1 MAISTVALANDRRIY
16 PVSLSVVDHASF
28 SAQAEEFSR
37 AYAAGEE
44 DEAVR
49 IAIAALETDPAFAPS
64 FESLWWLCGEL
75 LARRKYRLG
84 LELTERVWKRGYRGW
99 RALYLRGM
107 FLALNREIE
116 PAAEIL
122 DSARKIAP
130 ADKQGEIALL
140 EARLRAMTGQT
151 STALELFRENLKF
164 NEANARFI
172 AAALRIAHSSG
183 DGDLVIRWGRRA
195 NKRLGETA
203 ARMRL
208 LADVYCER
216 EEWQKAR
223 NAAEAGVLIA
233 PKDTTLGRIAARCA
247 YRQGNVVRAINR
259 LEAQLAKDKD
269 WTEGKVLLCR
279 CLLVAGRDDEA
290 LRTLK
295 TIEAGSDYEAERRE
309 LAARLQ
315 GAGADV
321 DLDMVPA
328 NDEDEPKPRR
338 KKPGSGQDSEVK
350 KIMSSIPVD
359 FLPRWNEETLAARGN
374 PFAAI
379 MRMAHSVR
387 TIMLRETMAKFGR
400 HELGYLW
407 AVLEPMMHVLVL
419 SFIFYFI
426 RLRDTLGMNVVLF
439 VSTGVVPLFF
449 YLKTYGG
456 LTNALRQNRPL
467 LNHSLVQPMDI
478 FFARSVLEFFT
489 QLFVF
494 ILFVSFIFVFVE
506 KYTFGSAMSVFANMF
521 GLWITGIGAGLII
534 GSLASLADSIKNVM
548 DGLNRLVY
556 ITSGVFF
563 TLDRMPPQVAEYAA
577 YNPLLHF
584 VDGVRGNFS
593 PLMGGSRVDIV
604 YGYSWAV
611 AILVLG
617 LIADRALRRRVL
629 DQ

>member
-1 MAISTVALANDRRIY
+1 MAISTVALAKDRRIY

-49 IAIAALETDPAFAPS
+49 IAIAALETDPAFAPP

-84 LELTERVWKRGYRGW
+84 LELTERVWKLGYSGW
-99 RALYLRGM
+99 RALYLRGI
-107 FLALNREIE
+107 FLGLNREIE
-116 PAAEIL
+116 PAAEVL
-122 DSARKIAP
+122 DSARKVAP
-130 ADKQGEIALL
+130 ANMQREIALL
-140 EARLRAMTGQT
+140 EGRLRAMAGQI
-151 STALELFRENLKF
+151 STALELFREHLKF
-164 NEANARFI
+164 KKANARYI
-172 AAALRIAHSSG
+172 AVALQTARRAG
-183 DGDLVIRWGRRA
+183 DDDLAIRWCRRV
-195 NKRLGETA
+195 NKLIGETEP
-203 ARMRL
+203 RMRL
-208 LADVYCER
+208 LAEIYFER

-223 NAAEAGVLIA
+223 NAAEAGAQIA
-233 PKDTTLGRIAARCA
+233 RKSKALGRIAARAA
-247 YRQGNVVRAINR
+247 YREDNGIQAINR
-259 LEAQLAKDKD
+259 LEAQLTKDKD
-269 WTEGKVLLCR
+269 WTEGKILLCR
-279 CLLVAGRDDEA
+279 CLLVAGRDAEA
-290 LRTLK
+290 LRILK
-295 TIEAGSDYEAERRE
+295 TVEAGSDYEAERRE
-309 LAARLQ
+309 LVARLQ
-315 GAGADV
+315 GTDADV
-321 DLDMVPA
+321 DPDLVPVT
-328 NDEDEPKPRR
+328 DEDEPKRRR
-338 KKPGSGQDSEVK
+338 KKNRSDQDSEVK
-350 KIMSSIPVD
+350 KIMSNIPAE

-379 MRMAHSVR
+379 MRMTHSVR
-387 TIMLRETMAKFGR
+387 TIMLRETMAKFSR

-419 SFIFYFI
+419 SLIFYFI

-439 VSTGVVPLFF
+439 VATGVVPLFF
-449 YLKTYGG
+449 YLKTYNG
-456 LTNALRQNRPL
+456 LTNALKQNRPL

-548 DGLNRLVY
+548 DGLNRLIY

-563 TLDRMPPQVAEYAA
+563 TLDRMSPQVAEYAA

-629 DQ
+629 DR